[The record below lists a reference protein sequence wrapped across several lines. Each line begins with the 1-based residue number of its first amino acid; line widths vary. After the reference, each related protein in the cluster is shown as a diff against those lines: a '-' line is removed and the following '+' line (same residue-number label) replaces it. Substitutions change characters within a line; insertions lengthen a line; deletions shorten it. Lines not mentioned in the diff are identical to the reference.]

1 MNLDTRRLKT
11 LEDIRAFLGG
21 STQFDLSIADRAAA
35 YRWRAIVKSG
45 VRDLNQ
51 AASWSAVFT
60 SIPSLN
66 LTPVITLAR

>member
-1 MNLDTRRLKT
+1 MQVVNDQITLGNL
-11 LEDIRAFLGG
+11 IRAGV
-21 STQFDLSIADRAAA
+21 
-35 YRWRAIVKSG
+35 IVKSG
-45 VRDLNQ
+45 VHDIDQ